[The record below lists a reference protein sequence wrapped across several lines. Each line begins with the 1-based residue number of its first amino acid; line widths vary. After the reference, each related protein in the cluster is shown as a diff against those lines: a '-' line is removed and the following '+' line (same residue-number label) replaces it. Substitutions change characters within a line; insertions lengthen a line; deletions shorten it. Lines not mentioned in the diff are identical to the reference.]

1 MSEIQKKEGDHGI
14 VHSPEAKAIQA
25 PDAQA
30 ARNAGVSDLK
40 AAQAQNRD
48 AHSGSAG
55 GDQNESIEIIAFKDS
70 GKYDLV
76 TSRQKP
82 QGRPEELP
90 AKAQVPKNEEAKP
103 DGKKQVEPLTVDF
116 LREKAKQGDIWA
128 KSFVSEIATVERL
141 PAGPTRDLHLQQVL
155 KKAEHIFRPGERR
168 APEQIP
174 ENQNDTGTIIAV
186 RAEKNQAVEVVKA
199 HHDWTTKLEP
209 GPERD
214 KHKQLAREQLV
225 QLEPQA
231 KEDLERL
238 DRKRKLL
245 AEQEHAGTHDIRE
258 LQKRQ
263 LEGHVEYPENP
274 WQAFTRLRPDQQREI
289 VKAFEK
295 AGQVGQEGYEQK
307 IQAVAESV
315 PKAFYNVGKSLY
327 DTGIVAGTFLIESAQ
342 RPEKVPETAKKLADS
357 LAEAIAGGAKISLFV
372 AVQAQEMAQ
381 TGDYSPAVEGL
392 KTIAE
397 AANERWE
404 AMPLEKR
411 TEKGSELIAE
421 MGIGS
426 VVGGADRLAKSG
438 KLIDALEDIAKH
450 LKDLSAPGRDKAK
463 QAIGAFLDDIF
474 QPKGLTTNGFEMPIP
489 KPPRDIDDLVMLKNK
504 GLPDSVRPSEK
515 MTTKRHYEAATDE
528 IIHHLK
534 VSEEVFKAAEKRG
547 LSRDVVQEKFDKI
560 SVGLSQVYARL
571 GDYKPNVHGSER
583 AYGIK
588 FHELLRQRLGS
599 DDFIHTEASYRK
611 GSPVS
616 WGKLGSS
623 RVDIALGEHEKPF
636 ASMCLKTLEAVPSAQ
651 QERGWYRNLP
661 RFDDE
666 SIIPRIYF
674 KLGK

>member
-1 MSEIQKKEGDHGI
+1 MSELQKKEGDHGL
-14 VHSPEAKAIQA
+14 VQSPEAKAIQA

-30 ARNAGVSDLK
+30 ARNAGVSDIK
-40 AAQAQNRD
+40 AAQALNQN
-48 AHSGSAG
+48 AHNGSAG

-76 TSRQKP
+76 ASRQKP
-82 QGRPEELP
+82 QGLPVELA
-90 AKAQVPKNEEAKP
+90 AKAQVQKVEEASTNS
-103 DGKKQVEPLTVDF
+103 KKQVEPLTVDF

-128 KSFVSEIATVERL
+128 KSFMPEIEGVERL

-155 KKAEHIFRPGERR
+155 TKAEQVFRPGQRR
-168 APEQIP
+168 TSEQML
-174 ENQNDTGTIIAV
+174 ENQNDTGAIIAV

-199 HHDWTTKLEP
+199 HHDWAAKLEP

-263 LEGHVEYPENP
+263 LEGHVEYPENS
-274 WQAFTRLRPDQQREI
+274 WQAFTKLRPDQQRDI

-307 IQAVAESV
+307 IQAVSESI
-315 PKAFYNVGKSLY
+315 PRGFYNVGKSLY
-327 DTGIVAGTFLIESAQ
+327 DTGIAAGTFVIESAQ
-342 RPEKVPETAKKLADS
+342 RPEKVPEAARKLADS
-357 LAEAIAGGAKISLFV
+357 LAEAITGGAKISQFV
-372 AVQAQEMAQ
+372 AGQAQEMQ
-381 TGDYSPAVEGL
+381 KTGDYSPAVEGL

-411 TEKGSELIAE
+411 TEKGSELIAD
-421 MGIGS
+421 MGISS
-426 VVGGADRLAKSG
+426 VVGAADRLAKSG
-438 KLIDALEDIAKH
+438 KLIDGLEDIAKH

-474 QPKGLTTNGFEMPIP
+474 QPKGLTTNGFEMPMP
-489 KPPRDIDDLVMLKNK
+489 KPQRDIDDLVMLKNK
-504 GLPDSVRPSEK
+504 GLPDNVKPSEK
-515 MTTKRHYEAATDE
+515 VTARKDFNPSGEQIHRLLLPAEVFEAAE
-528 IIHHLK
+528 
-534 VSEEVFKAAEKRG
+534 ARG
-547 LSRDVVQEKFDKI
+547 FSRQIVQEKLDK
-560 SVGLSQVYARL
+560 VAQALSDSYLDL
-571 GDYKPNVHGSER
+571 GDYDPTIHGSER
-583 AYGIK
+583 AYGSK
-588 FHELLRQRLGS
+588 LHELLRRNLGV
-599 DDFIHTEASYRK
+599 DDLIHTEASYKK
-611 GSPVS
+611 GLPVP

-636 ASMCLKTLEAVPSAQ
+636 VSMCLKTLGAVPSAQ
-651 QERGWYRNLP
+651 QERGWFRNLP
-661 RFDDE
+661 RFDDDLV
-666 SIIPRIYF
+666 IPRIYF

>member
-1 MSEIQKKEGDHGI
+1 MSELQKKEGDHGLI
-14 VHSPEAKAIQA
+14 QSPEAKAIQA

-30 ARNAGVSDLK
+30 ARNAGVSDIK
-40 AAQAQNRD
+40 AAQALNQN
-48 AHSGSAG
+48 AHNGSAG

-70 GKYDLV
+70 GKHELF
-76 TSRQKP
+76 TSRLKP
-82 QGRPEELP
+82 QGQPEELP
-90 AKAQVPKNEEAKP
+90 AKAHVPKVEDARP
-103 DGKKQVEPLTVDF
+103 DSKKQVEPLTVDF

-128 KSFVSEIATVERL
+128 KSFMPEIDGVERL
-141 PAGPTRDLHLQQVL
+141 PAGPTRDLLIEHVL
-155 KKAEHIFRPGERR
+155 KKADVIFRPEDRR
-168 APEQIP
+168 KAEPVLES
-174 ENQNDTGTIIAV
+174 QNDTGTIIAV

-199 HHDWTTKLEP
+199 HHDWAAKLEP

-274 WQAFTRLRPDQQREI
+274 WQAFTKLRPDQQREI

-295 AGQVGQEGYEQK
+295 AGQVGSEGYEQK
-307 IQAVAESV
+307 IQAVSESI
-315 PKAFYNVGKSLY
+315 PRGFYNVGKSLY
-327 DTGIVAGTFLIESAQ
+327 DTGIAAGTFVIESTQ
-342 RPEKVPETAKKLADS
+342 RPEKVPEAARKLADS
-357 LAEAIAGGAKISLFV
+357 LAEAIAGGAKISQFV
-372 AVQAQEMAQ
+372 AGQAQEMGK

-411 TEKGSELIAE
+411 TEKGSELIAD
-421 MGIGS
+421 MGISS

-438 KLIDALEDIAKH
+438 KLIDGLEEIAKH

-504 GLPDSVRPSEK
+504 GLPDSVKPSEK
-515 MTTKRHYEAATDE
+515 VTTRRGRDFDGQAVHVLEVPEA
-528 IIHHLK
+528 
-534 VSEEVFKAAEKRG
+534 VFEAAEKRG
-547 LSRDVVQEKFDKI
+547 ITRSVVQEKLDKI
-560 SVGLSQVYARL
+560 ANSLNYAYNKL
-571 GDYKPNVHGSER
+571 GDYNPRKHGSER
-583 AYGIK
+583 SYGTK
-588 FHELLRQRLGS
+588 LHEILRQKLGT
-599 DDFIHTEASYRK
+599 DDLLHTEASYKK
-611 GSPVS
+611 GLPVP

-623 RVDIALGEHEKPF
+623 RVDIALGEHDKPF
-636 ASMCLKTLEAVPSAQ
+636 ASMCLKTLRAVPSAQ
-651 QERGWYRNLP
+651 QERGWYNNLP
-661 RFDDE
+661 RFDDN
-666 SIIPRIYF
+666 SVVPRIYF

>member
-1 MSEIQKKEGDHGI
+1 MSELQKKEGDHGL
-14 VHSPEAKAIQA
+14 VQSPEAKAIQA

-30 ARNAGVSDLK
+30 ARNAGISDMK

-82 QGRPEELP
+82 QGLPEEL
-90 AKAQVPKNEEAKP
+90 AEKAQAQKVEEARP
-103 DGKKQVEPLTVDF
+103 DGKKQEEPLTVDF

-128 KSFVSEIATVERL
+128 KSFMPEIEGVERL
-141 PAGPTRDLHLQQVL
+141 PAGASRDLHLQQVL
-155 KKAEHIFRPGERR
+155 KRAEQIFRPGERR
-168 APEQIP
+168 RPETEP

-199 HHDWTTKLEP
+199 HHDWATRLEP
-209 GPERD
+209 GLERD

-238 DRKRKLL
+238 DRKRRLL
-245 AEQEHAGTHDIRE
+245 AEQENAGTHDIRE
-258 LQKRQ
+258 LQKQQ
-263 LEGHVEYPENP
+263 LQGHVEYPENP
-274 WQAFTRLRPDQQREI
+274 WQAFTRLRPDQQRDI
-289 VKAFEK
+289 VKAFET

-307 IQAVAESV
+307 IQAVSESI
-315 PKAFYNVGKSLY
+315 PRGFYNVGKSLY
-327 DTGIVAGTFLIESAQ
+327 DTGIAAGTFVIESAQ
-342 RPEKVPETAKKLADS
+342 RPEKVPEAAKKLADS

-372 AVQAQEMAQ
+372 AGQAQEMAK

-421 MGIGS
+421 MGITS
-426 VVGGADRLAKSG
+426 VVGAADRLAKTG

-450 LKDLSAPGRDKAK
+450 LRDFSAPGRDKAK

-504 GLPDSVRPSEK
+504 GLPDNVRPSEK
-515 MTTKRHYEAATDE
+515 VTTTRRRDFDGQAVHVLEVPEA
-528 IIHHLK
+528 
-534 VSEEVFKAAEKRG
+534 VFEAAEKRG
-547 LSRDVVQEKFDKI
+547 ITRPVVQEKLDKI
-560 SVGLSQVYARL
+560 ANSLNYAYNKL
-571 GDYKPNVHGSER
+571 GDYNPRKHGSER
-583 AYGIK
+583 SYGTK
-588 FHELLRQRLGS
+588 LHELLRQKLGT
-599 DDFIHTEASYRK
+599 DDLLHTEASYKK
-611 GSPVS
+611 GLPVP

-623 RVDIALGEHEKPF
+623 RVDIALGEHDKPF
-636 ASMCLKTLEAVPSAQ
+636 ASMCLKTLRAVPSAQ
-651 QERGWYRNLP
+651 QERGWYNNLP
-661 RFDDE
+661 RFDDN
-666 SIIPRIYF
+666 SVVPRIYF

>member
-1 MSEIQKKEGDHGI
+1 MSELQKKEGDHGL
-14 VHSPEAKAIQA
+14 VQSPEAKAIQA

-30 ARNAGVSDLK
+30 ARNAGVSDIK
-40 AAQAQNRD
+40 AAQALNQN
-48 AHSGSAG
+48 AHNGSAG

-70 GKYDLV
+70 GKHELF
-76 TSRQKP
+76 TSRLKP
-82 QGRPEELP
+82 QGQPEEPP
-90 AKAQVPKNEEAKP
+90 AKAQVPKVEEARP
-103 DGKKQVEPLTVDF
+103 DGKKQVEPITVDF

-128 KSFVSEIATVERL
+128 KSFMSEIEGVERL
-141 PAGPTRDLHLQQVL
+141 PAGPAQDLHLQQVL
-155 KKAEHIFRPGERR
+155 KKAEQIFRPGERR
-168 APEQIP
+168 TAEHIP

-199 HHDWTTKLEP
+199 HHDWATKLEP

-214 KHKQLAREQLV
+214 KHRQLAREQLV

-274 WQAFTRLRPDQQREI
+274 WQAFTKLRPDQQREI

-307 IQAVAESV
+307 IQAVSESI
-315 PKAFYNVGKSLY
+315 PRGFYNVGKSLY
-327 DTGIVAGTFLIESAQ
+327 DTGIAAGTFVIESTQ
-342 RPEKVPETAKKLADS
+342 RPEKVPEAARKLADS
-357 LAEAIAGGAKISLFV
+357 LAEAIAGGAKISQFV
-372 AVQAQEMAQ
+372 AGQAQEMGK

-411 TEKGSELIAE
+411 TEKGSELIAD
-421 MGIGS
+421 MGISS

-438 KLIDALEDIAKH
+438 KLIDGLEEIAKH
-450 LKDLSAPGRDKAK
+450 LKDFSAPGRDKAK

-474 QPKGLTTNGFEMPIP
+474 QPKGLTTNGFEMPIA
-489 KPPRDIDDLVMLKNK
+489 KPQRDIDDLVMLKNK
-504 GLPDSVRPSEK
+504 GLPDTVNPSERLI
-515 MTTKRHYEAATDE
+515 TTQQYNSAHRVLHMLE
-528 IIHHLK
+528 IPEK
-534 VSEEVFKAAEKRG
+534 VFEAAEKRG
-547 LSRDVVQEKFDKI
+547 LTREQVQEKFNKT
-560 SVGLSQVYARL
+560 GKALSDSYHLL
-571 GDYKPNVHGSER
+571 GDYNPKLHGSER
-583 AYGIK
+583 AYGNK
-588 FHELLRQRLGS
+588 LHELLRRKLGG
-599 DDFIHTEASYRK
+599 DDLIHTEASYKK
-611 GSPVS
+611 GLAVP

-636 ASMCLKTLEAVPSAQ
+636 VSMCLKTLGAVPSAQ

-661 RFDDE
+661 RFDDD
-666 SIIPRIYF
+666 SVIPRIYF

>member
-1 MSEIQKKEGDHGI
+1 MSELQKKEGDHGL
-14 VHSPEAKAIQA
+14 VQSPESKAIQA

-30 ARNAGVSDLK
+30 ARNAGVSDVK

-82 QGRPEELP
+82 QGQPEEL
-90 AKAQVPKNEEAKP
+90 AVKAQVPKVEEARP

-128 KSFVSEIATVERL
+128 KSFMPEIEGVERL
-141 PAGPTRDLHLQQVL
+141 PAGATREFYLQQVL
-155 KKAEHIFRPGERR
+155 KKAEQIFRPGERR
-168 APEQIP
+168 TPEQLP
-174 ENQNDTGTIIAV
+174 ENQNDTGTIIAI

-199 HHDWTTKLEP
+199 HHDWATKLEP

-225 QLEPQA
+225 QFEPQA
-231 KEDLERL
+231 KADLERL
-238 DRKRKLL
+238 DRRRQLL

-258 LQKRQ
+258 LQKSQ
-263 LEGHVEYPENP
+263 LEGHVEYQENP
-274 WQAFTRLRPDQQREI
+274 WQSFTKLRPEQQREI

-307 IQAVAESV
+307 IQAVADSV
-315 PKAFYNVGKSLY
+315 PRAFYNVGKSLY
-327 DTGIVAGTFLIESAQ
+327 DTGIAAGTFVIESAQ
-342 RPEKVPETAKKLADS
+342 RPEKVPEATKKLADS
-357 LAEAIAGGAKISLFV
+357 LAEAIAGGAKISQFV
-372 AVQAQEMAQ
+372 AGQAQEMAK
-381 TGDYSPAVEGL
+381 TGDYSPVVEGL

-397 AANERWE
+397 AINERWE

-411 TEKGSELIAE
+411 TEKGSELIAD

-450 LKDLSAPGRDKAK
+450 LKDFSGPGKDKAK

-474 QPKGLTTNGFEMPIP
+474 QPKGLTTNGFEMPLP
-489 KPPRDIDDLVMLKNK
+489 KPQRDIDDLVMLKNR
-504 GLPDSVRPSEK
+504 GLPDNVKPSERV
-515 MTTKRHYEAATDE
+515 TTTRRRDFEAKAVHVLE
-528 IIHHLK
+528 
-534 VSEEVFKAAEKRG
+534 VPEEVYEAAEKRG
-547 LSRDVVQEKFDKI
+547 IARTLVKEKLDKVAKSLTDAYNI
-560 SVGLSQVYARL
+560 L
-571 GDYKPNVHGSER
+571 GDYNPAKHGSER
-583 AYGIK
+583 AYGSNL
-588 FHELLRQRLGS
+588 HELLRRRIGADNL
-599 DDFIHTEASYRK
+599 IHTEASYKK
-611 GSPVS
+611 GLPVP

-636 ASMCLKTLEAVPSAQ
+636 VSMCLKTLGAVPSAQ
-651 QERGWYRNLP
+651 QERGWHRNLP
-661 RFDDE
+661 RLDDNE
-666 SIIPRIYF
+666 IIPRIYF
-674 KLGK
+674 KLAK